1 MKNKVTLQSGQY
13 FIGDP
18 CYAIP
23 HDFDR
28 EYWGDALNTSGYFSK
43 QGVYHINGFPFIG
56 YYTYY
61 GDGSYLGTDG
71 HHYSVDS
78 GLIGAVSMEFVKS
91 IIFNY
96 DYLHLGTVVD
106 FSEPFECYA
115 TDDGKIHIGHIMID
129 TNPSE
134 EGDL

>member
-1 MKNKVTLQSGQY
+1 MQSHTTL
-13 FIGDP
+13 IGG
-18 CYAIP
+18 
-23 HDFDR
+23 
-28 EYWGDALNTSGYFSK
+28 YWDEALHTSSYFSK
-43 QGVYHINGFPFIG
+43 EGVYHINGHPFIG
-56 YYTYY
+56 YSTYY

-71 HHYSVDS
+71 HYYPVDA

-106 FSEPFECYA
+106 FSEPFECFS
-115 TDDGKIHIGHIMID
+115 TSDGKIHIDHIMID
-129 TNPSE
+129 TNSSGEDE